1 MKKWIAL
8 VLALILGA
16 VWVCAAADMP
26 AAHAAVVTALWL
38 GTVSS
43 AVAAGKRARPA
54 EAARAC
60 RVLVP
65 TRILPALPPSG
76 RRLRCANGL
85 VLPPRAAIGCRAPRG
100 G

>member
-1 MKKWIAL
+1 MRRNAL
-8 VLALILGA
+8 RDKIFEAARAVLPI
-16 VWVCAAADMP
+16 
-26 AAHAAVVTALWL
+26 AAVVTALWL

-54 EAARAC
+54 GAARAC

-65 TRILPALPPSG
+65 ARILPALPPSG
-76 RRLRCANGL
+76 RRLRCANGP